1 MVENGLKYPRGRF
14 DQCNPEG
21 GIILDDAENQVTKVI
36 KDMLWK
42 LGKSL
47 ITGSLSDCMKIA
59 TPAYVHSHKSYLH
72 MISKDMSFYE
82 HFVAEAMKKPDDPI
96 WKLKNVSLAITS
108 ALHLAVEQ
116 GTKSPL
122 NPILGETLI

>member
-1 MVENGLKYPRGRF
+1 M
-14 DQCNPEG
+14 
-21 GIILDDAENQVTKVI
+21 TKVI

-108 ALHLAVEQ
+108 ALHLAVE
-116 GTKSPL
+116 
-122 NPILGETLI
+122 